1 MKHLLTAAV
10 ALGLSLSGAVAGDR
24 YADNWTKDGVAI
36 FGVASGETPAPIAH
50 EDKAAWEHA
59 RQTYERV
66 MNEGGCNADFI
77 PVEIAGYCFNK
88 ALNKANPNGPIG
100 ASDGG
105 E

>member
-1 MKHLLTAAV
+1 MKHFLTAAV
-10 ALGLSLSGAVAGDR
+10 ALGLSLSGAIAGD
-24 YADNWTKDGVAI
+24 YSDNWTKDGVPV
-36 FGVASGETPAPIAH
+36 FGVAAGETKAPVAH

-66 MNEGGCNADFI
+66 TAEGGCNADVI
-77 PVEIAGYCFNK
+77 PTEIAGYCFNK
-88 ALNKANPNGPIG
+88 AINRTNPNGPIG